1 MKTFT
6 LLLMMVL
13 GFTNAFNQ
21 DYYPLVSE
29 GKLWNTLSVT
39 ENGPNPWDTV
49 YETKTYKFEGD
60 TVINNTNYLKI
71 YESDQEIPVNWTFK
85 GGIREE
91 NKKVWTVF
99 SNGSDETILYDFSLN
114 IGDTM
119 VFDEGYVEMVVDTIT
134 MVNIG
139 NAERQKYHLR
149 YYNDPDI
156 KETWIEGIGSNLG
169 ILTSGTEGVDGGGYW
184 FLCMTENGGLVY
196 MNPNYNS
203 CFLISTGTKE
213 IINPEINIFPNPANN
228 ILMIENLNHALLKS
242 IKLVDLK
249 GNIIK
254 EFSTDQENLNL
265 DGTKPGSYILLLETE
280 KGIIKKK
287 IIVN

>member
-6 LLLMMVL
+6 LLFIMTL

-21 DYYPLVSE
+21 DYYLLVSE
-29 GKLWNTLSVT
+29 DKLWNTLIVT
-39 ENGPNPWDTV
+39 ENGPYPWDTI

-60 TVINNTNYLKI
+60 TIINNTNYLKI
-71 YESDQEIPVNWTFK
+71 YESAQEIPVNWTFR

-91 NKKVWTVF
+91 SKKVWTVY

-119 VFDEGYVEMVVDTIT
+119 IFDVGSVEMIIDTIT
-134 MVNIG
+134 WVDIN
-139 NAERQKYHLR
+139 NTQRKKYHLR
-149 YYNDPDI
+149 YYNDPTI
-156 KETWIEGIGSNLG
+156 YETWIEGIGSNLG

-184 FLCMTENGGLVY
+184 FLCMTENGELIY
-196 MNPNYNS
+196 MNPNYLS

-213 IINPEINIFPNPANN
+213 TISPEINIFPNPADN
-228 ILMIENLNHALLKS
+228 ILIVENLNHTLLKS

-249 GNIIK
+249 GNIIE
-254 EFSTDQENLNL
+254 EFNTDHENLNL
-265 DGTKPGSYILLLETE
+265 NGIKPGSYILLLETE
-280 KGIIKKK
+280 NINIKKK
-287 IIVN
+287 IIVY